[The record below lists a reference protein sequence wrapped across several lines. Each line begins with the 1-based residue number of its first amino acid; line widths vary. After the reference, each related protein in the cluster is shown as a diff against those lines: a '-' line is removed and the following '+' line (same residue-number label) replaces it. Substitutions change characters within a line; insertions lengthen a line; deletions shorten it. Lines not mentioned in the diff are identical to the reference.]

1 MNRSLVSKTCSALK
15 TNWRC
20 FFMYFVGID
29 ISKYK
34 HDCFICSETGEVIE
48 ENLSFKNTIEGFNQL
63 LNLLK
68 SLDNN
73 YEIRIGFEA
82 TGHYGMN
89 LKLFLEKNNY
99 SFMEF
104 NPNLVKQ
111 FIKSQTLR
119 KTKTDKKD
127 ATWITKYLISVD
139 YKPHPKQFYHKYS
152 LKSLSRKR
160 DKLVFQRSYYLM
172 QITNILDLIF
182 PEFKPLF
189 NNEFSV
195 TSIYILSK
203 YKTVNKIKNMKDFE
217 SLRKVSHGKFS
228 YSKFLKIKEAAKN
241 TIGYSDDFLE
251 FDLENMIDLY
261 TNLNNKIKFYDD
273 KIIKIIKELNP
284 PTLSISGIGP
294 ISCAGIISE
303 YGNISRFKSANAC
316 VAFAGIEPSISES
329 GIESHTGKMVK
340 HGSGHLRY
348 HLLNAAEMVF
358 MHEPIFTEFYYKKR
372 NEGKTHRVAL
382 SHVAKKLVRV
392 IYKLESE
399 NIKFNSNIK

>member
-1 MNRSLVSKTCSALK
+1 
-15 TNWRC
+15 
-20 FFMYFVGID
+20 MYFVGID

-34 HDCFICSETGEVIE
+34 HDCFITTETGEVIV
-48 ENLSFKNTIEGFNQL
+48 ENLSFQNTKEGFQEL

-68 SLDNN
+68 SLDNSK
-73 YEIRIGFEA
+73 EIRIGFEA

-89 LKLFLEKNNY
+89 LKIFLEKNDY

-127 ATWITKYLISVD
+127 AIWITKYLISVD
-139 YKPHPKQFYHKYS
+139 YKPHPQQFYHKFT

-160 DKLVFQRSYYLM
+160 DKLVFQRSYYSM

-189 NNEFSV
+189 DNQFSV
-195 TSIYILSK
+195 TSIFILNK
-203 YKTVNKIKNMKDFE
+203 YKTVERIKNMKDFQ
-217 SLRKVSHGKFS
+217 SINKVSHGRFS

-241 TIGYSDDFLE
+241 TIGCSDEFLE
-251 FDLENMIDLY
+251 FDLENMIELY
-261 TNLNNKIKFYDD
+261 NNINLKIKKYDD
-273 KIIKIIKELNP
+273 KIESIVKEIDP
-284 PTLSISGIGP
+284 PTLSIKGIGF

-303 YGNISRFKSANAC
+303 FGDISRFKSADAM

-348 HLLNAAEMVF
+348 HLLNTAEMIF

-382 SHVAKKLVRV
+382 SHVAKKLVRI

-399 NIKFNSNIK
+399 NIKFNHNF